1 MAEDMLYKPNLTYS
15 KNYYTEG
22 NLYDNSSN
30 FDDSSNSITNKP
42 VNKID
47 RLEEL
52 RNEILNKLPMMP
64 EDIVDAFL
72 PPFYIINGIVQDLQN
87 NKDNLPTLPDKEESE
102 VIVIPGSD
110 DDNDSDDESNNDS
123 DDESNLSKVPDNPF
137 DIEKEDGFI
146 NIKIEEVPKD
156 IELEVEY
163 ISDLTDIIK
172 DYLEK
177 YNAVYDTY
185 INGALSFYS
194 LSNHKDIKNIETKD
208 LTKNTNLS
216 HISDFVTKSNISV
229 KQKVRLANK
238 MFDLDETIF
247 HIRATKVANELR
259 KRYYSNEKL
268 EDKNIL
274 TKGANDLLKESRII
288 SQKKYEENF
297 YALYKYLN
305 SSVIIFNECIGAV
318 VKQKRAL
325 ITLNNEERE

>member
-30 FDDSSNSITNKP
+30 FDDSSSSITNKP
-42 VNKID
+42 ADKID

-64 EDIVDAFL
+64 EDVVDAFL

-87 NKDNLPTLPDKEESE
+87 NKDDLPTLPDKEEPE
-102 VIVIPGSD
+102 VIVIPGPD
-110 DDNDSDDESNNDS
+110 DDSDDESILG
-123 DDESNLSKVPDNPF
+123 EVPDNPF

-216 HISDFVTKSNISV
+216 HVSDFVTKSNISV

-318 VKQKRAL
+318 VKQRRAL

>member
-30 FDDSSNSITNKP
+30 FDDSSSSITNKP
-42 VNKID
+42 ADKID

-102 VIVIPGSD
+102 VVVIPGSD
-110 DDNDSDDESNNDS
+110 DDSDNDN
-123 DDESNLSKVPDNPF
+123 ESNLGKVPDNPF

-163 ISDLTDIIK
+163 ISELTDIIK

-177 YNAVYDTY
+177 YNAVYDND

-208 LTKNTNLS
+208 LIKNTNLS
-216 HISDFVTKSNISV
+216 HVSDFVTKSNILV
-229 KQKVRLANK
+229 EQKVRLANK

-259 KRYYSNEKL
+259 KRYYSNEKM
-268 EDKNIL
+268 EDKDIL

-318 VKQKRAL
+318 VKQRRAL

>member
-30 FDDSSNSITNKP
+30 FDDSSSSITNKP
-42 VNKID
+42 ADKID

-64 EDIVDAFL
+64 EDVVDAFL

-87 NKDNLPTLPDKEESE
+87 NKDDLPTLPDKEEPE
-102 VIVIPGSD
+102 VIVIPGPD
-110 DDNDSDDESNNDS
+110 DDSDDESILG
-123 DDESNLSKVPDNPF
+123 EVPDNPF

-318 VKQKRAL
+318 VKQRRAL

>member
-30 FDDSSNSITNKP
+30 FDDSSSSITNKP
-42 VNKID
+42 ADKID

-102 VIVIPGSD
+102 VVVIPGSD
-110 DDNDSDDESNNDS
+110 DDSDN
-123 DDESNLSKVPDNPF
+123 ESNLGKVPDNPF

>member
-30 FDDSSNSITNKP
+30 FDDSSSSITNKP
-42 VNKID
+42 ADKID

-102 VIVIPGSD
+102 VVVIPGSD
-110 DDNDSDDESNNDS
+110 DDSDNESDN
-123 DDESNLSKVPDNPF
+123 ESNLGKVPDNPF

-177 YNAVYDTY
+177 YNAVYDNY

-208 LTKNTNLS
+208 LIKNTNLS
-216 HISDFVTKSNISV
+216 HVSDFVTKSNILV
-229 KQKVRLANK
+229 EQKVRLANK

-259 KRYYSNEKL
+259 KRYYSNEKM
-268 EDKNIL
+268 EDKDIL

-318 VKQKRAL
+318 VKQRRAL

>member
-30 FDDSSNSITNKP
+30 FDDSSSSITNKP
-42 VNKID
+42 ADKID

-87 NKDNLPTLPDKEESE
+87 NKDDLPTLPDKEEPE
-102 VIVIPGSD
+102 VIVIPGPD
-110 DDNDSDDESNNDS
+110 DDSDDESILG
-123 DDESNLSKVPDNPF
+123 EVPDNPF

>member
-30 FDDSSNSITNKP
+30 FHDSSSSITNKP
-42 VNKID
+42 ADKID

-64 EDIVDAFL
+64 EDVVDAFL

-110 DDNDSDDESNNDS
+110 DDDS
-123 DDESNLSKVPDNPF
+123 DDESNLGEVPDNPF

>member
-64 EDIVDAFL
+64 EDVVDAFL

-87 NKDNLPTLPDKEESE
+87 NKDDLPTLPDKEESE

-110 DDNDSDDESNNDS
+110 DDSDDNDDESILG
-123 DDESNLSKVPDNPF
+123 EVPDNPF

>member
-64 EDIVDAFL
+64 EDVVDAFL

-110 DDNDSDDESNNDS
+110 DDDSN
-123 DDESNLSKVPDNPF
+123 DESNLGEVPDNPF

-216 HISDFVTKSNISV
+216 HVSDFVTKSNISV

>member
-87 NKDNLPTLPDKEESE
+87 NKDNLPTLPDKEEPE
-102 VIVIPGSD
+102 VIVIPGPD
-110 DDNDSDDESNNDS
+110 DDSDDESILG
-123 DDESNLSKVPDNPF
+123 EVPDNPF

>member
-30 FDDSSNSITNKP
+30 FDDSSSSITNKP
-42 VNKID
+42 ADKID

-72 PPFYIINGIVQDLQN
+72 PPFYILNSIVPDSQN

-102 VIVIPGSD
+102 VVVIPGSD
-110 DDNDSDDESNNDS
+110 DDSDN
-123 DDESNLSKVPDNPF
+123 ESNLGKVPDNPF

-177 YNAVYDTY
+177 YNAVYDNY

-194 LSNHKDIKNIETKD
+194 LSSHKDIKNIETKD
-208 LTKNTNLS
+208 LIKNTNLS
-216 HISDFVTKSNISV
+216 HVSDFVTKSNILV
-229 KQKVRLANK
+229 EQKVRLANK

-259 KRYYSNEKL
+259 KRYYSNEKM
-268 EDKNIL
+268 EDKDIL

-318 VKQKRAL
+318 VKQRRAL

>member
-30 FDDSSNSITNKP
+30 FDDSSSSITNKP
-42 VNKID
+42 ADKID

-110 DDNDSDDESNNDS
+110 DDDSDDDSDDESILG
-123 DDESNLSKVPDNPF
+123 EVPDNPF

-177 YNAVYDTY
+177 YNAVYDNY

-208 LTKNTNLS
+208 LIKNTNLS
-216 HISDFVTKSNISV
+216 HVSDFVTKSNILV
-229 KQKVRLANK
+229 EQKVRLANK

-259 KRYYSNEKL
+259 KRYYSNEKM
-268 EDKNIL
+268 EDKDIL

-318 VKQKRAL
+318 VKQRRAL

>member
-64 EDIVDAFL
+64 EDVVDAFL

-87 NKDNLPTLPDKEESE
+87 NKDDLPTLPDKEEPE
-102 VIVIPGSD
+102 VIVIPGPD
-110 DDNDSDDESNNDS
+110 DDSDDESILG
-123 DDESNLSKVPDNPF
+123 EVPDNPF

-216 HISDFVTKSNISV
+216 HVSDFVTKSNISV

>member
-30 FDDSSNSITNKP
+30 FDDSSSSITNKP
-42 VNKID
+42 ADKID

-102 VIVIPGSD
+102 VVVIPGSD
-110 DDNDSDDESNNDS
+110 DDSDNDN
-123 DDESNLSKVPDNPF
+123 ESNLGKVPDNPF

-177 YNAVYDTY
+177 YNAVYDNY

-208 LTKNTNLS
+208 LIKNTNLS
-216 HISDFVTKSNISV
+216 HVSDFVTKSNILV
-229 KQKVRLANK
+229 EQKVRLANK

-259 KRYYSNEKL
+259 KRYYNNEKM
-268 EDKNIL
+268 EDKDIL

-318 VKQKRAL
+318 VKQRRAL

>member
-87 NKDNLPTLPDKEESE
+87 NKDDLPTLPDKEEPE
-102 VIVIPGSD
+102 VIVIPGPD
-110 DDNDSDDESNNDS
+110 DDSDDESILG
-123 DDESNLSKVPDNPF
+123 EVPDNPF

>member
-22 NLYDNSSN
+22 TLYDNSSN

-102 VIVIPGSD
+102 VVVIPGSD
-110 DDNDSDDESNNDS
+110 DDDS
-123 DDESNLSKVPDNPF
+123 DDESNLGEVPDNPF

-268 EDKNIL
+268 EDKNVL

>member
-64 EDIVDAFL
+64 EDVVDAFL

-87 NKDNLPTLPDKEESE
+87 NKDDLPTLPDKEEPE
-102 VIVIPGSD
+102 VIVIPGPD
-110 DDNDSDDESNNDS
+110 DDSDDESILG
-123 DDESNLSKVPDNPF
+123 EVPDNPF

-156 IELEVEY
+156 IELEVES

>member
-64 EDIVDAFL
+64 EDVVDAFL

-87 NKDNLPTLPDKEESE
+87 NKDDLPTLPDKEEPE
-102 VIVIPGSD
+102 VIVIPGPDDDSD
-110 DDNDSDDESNNDS
+110 DDSDDESILG
-123 DDESNLSKVPDNPF
+123 EVPDNPF

-208 LTKNTNLS
+208 LIKNTNLS

>member
-30 FDDSSNSITNKP
+30 FDDSSSSITNKP
-42 VNKID
+42 ADKID

-110 DDNDSDDESNNDS
+110 DDDSDDESILG
-123 DDESNLSKVPDNPF
+123 EVPDNPF

-177 YNAVYDTY
+177 YNAVYDNY

-208 LTKNTNLS
+208 LIKNTNLS
-216 HISDFVTKSNISV
+216 HVSDFVTKSNILV
-229 KQKVRLANK
+229 EQKVRLANK

-259 KRYYSNEKL
+259 KRYYSNEKM
-268 EDKNIL
+268 EDKDIL

-318 VKQKRAL
+318 VKQRRAL

>member
-22 NLYDNSSN
+22 NLYDASSN
-30 FDDSSNSITNKP
+30 FDDSSSSITNKP
-42 VNKID
+42 ADKID

-102 VIVIPGSD
+102 VVVIPGSD
-110 DDNDSDDESNNDS
+110 DDSDN
-123 DDESNLSKVPDNPF
+123 ESNLGKVPDNPF

-177 YNAVYDTY
+177 YNAVYDNY

-208 LTKNTNLS
+208 LIKNTNLS
-216 HISDFVTKSNISV
+216 HVSDFVTKSNILV
-229 KQKVRLANK
+229 EQKVRLANK

-259 KRYYSNEKL
+259 KRYYSNEKM
-268 EDKNIL
+268 EDKDIL

-318 VKQKRAL
+318 VKQRRAL

>member
-30 FDDSSNSITNKP
+30 FDDSSSSITNKP
-42 VNKID
+42 ADKID

-87 NKDNLPTLPDKEESE
+87 NKDNLPTLPDKEELE
-102 VIVIPGSD
+102 VIVIPGPD
-110 DDNDSDDESNNDS
+110 DDSDDESILG
-123 DDESNLSKVPDNPF
+123 EVPDNPF

>member
-30 FDDSSNSITNKP
+30 FDDSSSSITNKP
-42 VNKID
+42 ADKID

-102 VIVIPGSD
+102 VVVIPGSD
-110 DDNDSDDESNNDS
+110 DDSDN
-123 DDESNLSKVPDNPF
+123 ESNLGKVPDNPF

-177 YNAVYDTY
+177 YNAVYDNY

-208 LTKNTNLS
+208 LIKNTNLS
-216 HISDFVTKSNISV
+216 HVSDFVTKSNILV

-259 KRYYSNEKL
+259 KRYYSNEKM
-268 EDKNIL
+268 EDKDIL

-318 VKQKRAL
+318 VKQRRAL

>member
-42 VNKID
+42 ADKID

-110 DDNDSDDESNNDS
+110 DDSDDDSDDETILG
-123 DDESNLSKVPDNPF
+123 EVPDNPF

-216 HISDFVTKSNISV
+216 HVSDFVTKSNILV
-229 KQKVRLANK
+229 EQKVRLANK

-259 KRYYSNEKL
+259 KRYYSNEKM
-268 EDKNIL
+268 EDKDIL

>member
-30 FDDSSNSITNKP
+30 FDDSSSSITNKP
-42 VNKID
+42 ADKID

-87 NKDNLPTLPDKEESE
+87 NKDDLPTLPDKEEPE
-102 VIVIPGSD
+102 VIVIPGPD
-110 DDNDSDDESNNDS
+110 DDSDDESILG
-123 DDESNLSKVPDNPF
+123 EVPDNPF

-208 LTKNTNLS
+208 LIKNTNLS
-216 HISDFVTKSNISV
+216 HVSDFVTKSNISV

-318 VKQKRAL
+318 VKQRRAL

>member
-30 FDDSSNSITNKP
+30 FDDSSSSITNKP
-42 VNKID
+42 ADKID

-64 EDIVDAFL
+64 EDVVDAFL

-87 NKDNLPTLPDKEESE
+87 NKDDLPTLPDKEEPE
-102 VIVIPGSD
+102 VIVIPGPD
-110 DDNDSDDESNNDS
+110 DDSDDESILG
-123 DDESNLSKVPDNPF
+123 EVPDNPF

>member
-64 EDIVDAFL
+64 EDVVDAFL

-87 NKDNLPTLPDKEESE
+87 NKDDLPTLPDKEEPE
-102 VIVIPGSD
+102 VIVIPGPD
-110 DDNDSDDESNNDS
+110 DDSDDESILG
-123 DDESNLSKVPDNPF
+123 EVPDNPF

-216 HISDFVTKSNISV
+216 HISDFVTKSNILV

>member
-110 DDNDSDDESNNDS
+110 DDDS
-123 DDESNLSKVPDNPF
+123 DDESNLGEVPDNPF

-216 HISDFVTKSNISV
+216 HISDFVTKSNILV

-318 VKQKRAL
+318 VKQRRAL

>member
-30 FDDSSNSITNKP
+30 FDDSSSSITNKP
-42 VNKID
+42 ADKID

-102 VIVIPGSD
+102 VVVIPGSD
-110 DDNDSDDESNNDS
+110 DDSDN
-123 DDESNLSKVPDNPF
+123 ESNLGKVPDNPF

-177 YNAVYDTY
+177 YNAVYDNY

-208 LTKNTNLS
+208 LIKNTNLS
-216 HISDFVTKSNISV
+216 HVSDFVTKSNILV
-229 KQKVRLANK
+229 EQKVRLANK

-259 KRYYSNEKL
+259 KRYYSNEKM
-268 EDKNIL
+268 EDKDIL

-318 VKQKRAL
+318 VKQRRAL

>member
-30 FDDSSNSITNKP
+30 FDDSSSSITNKP
-42 VNKID
+42 ADKID

-110 DDNDSDDESNNDS
+110 DDDS
-123 DDESNLSKVPDNPF
+123 DDESNLGEVPDNPF

>member
-30 FDDSSNSITNKP
+30 FDDSSSSITNKP
-42 VNKID
+42 ADKID

-87 NKDNLPTLPDKEESE
+87 NKDDLPTLPDKEEPE
-102 VIVIPGSD
+102 VIVIPGPD
-110 DDNDSDDESNNDS
+110 DDS
-123 DDESNLSKVPDNPF
+123 DDESNLGEVPDNPF

-146 NIKIEEVPKD
+146 SIKIEEVPKD
-156 IELEVEY
+156 IELEVKY

-305 SSVIIFNECIGAV
+305 SSVNIFNECIGAV

>member
-30 FDDSSNSITNKP
+30 FDDSSSSITNKP
-42 VNKID
+42 ADKID

-110 DDNDSDDESNNDS
+110 DDDS
-123 DDESNLSKVPDNPF
+123 DDESNLGEVPDNPF

-216 HISDFVTKSNISV
+216 HISDFVTKSNILV

>member
-64 EDIVDAFL
+64 EDVVDAFL

-87 NKDNLPTLPDKEESE
+87 NKDDLPTLPDKEEPE
-102 VIVIPGSD
+102 VIVIPGPD
-110 DDNDSDDESNNDS
+110 DDSDDESILG
-123 DDESNLSKVPDNPF
+123 EVPDNPF

>member
-30 FDDSSNSITNKP
+30 FDDSSSSITNKP
-42 VNKID
+42 ADKID

-110 DDNDSDDESNNDS
+110 DDSDNESDNES
-123 DDESNLSKVPDNPF
+123 DLGKVPDNPF

-216 HISDFVTKSNISV
+216 HISDFVTKSNILV

>member
-30 FDDSSNSITNKP
+30 FDDSSSSITNKP
-42 VNKID
+42 ADKID

-102 VIVIPGSD
+102 VVVIPGSD
-110 DDNDSDDESNNDS
+110 DDSDNEN
-123 DDESNLSKVPDNPF
+123 ESNLGKVPDNPF

-177 YNAVYDTY
+177 YNAVYDAY

-229 KQKVRLANK
+229 KPVP
-238 MFDLDETIF
+238 
-247 HIRATKVANELR
+247 
-259 KRYYSNEKL
+259 
-268 EDKNIL
+268 
-274 TKGANDLLKESRII
+274 LLFII
-288 SQKKYEENF
+288 S
-297 YALYKYLN
+297 LH
-305 SSVIIFNECIGAV
+305 VTIPIFFIFD
-318 VKQKRAL
+318 
-325 ITLNNEERE
+325 TP

>member
-64 EDIVDAFL
+64 EDVVDAFL

-87 NKDNLPTLPDKEESE
+87 NKDDLPTLPDKEEPE
-102 VIVIPGSD
+102 VIVIPGPD
-110 DDNDSDDESNNDS
+110 DDSDDESILG
-123 DDESNLSKVPDNPF
+123 EVPDNPF

-318 VKQKRAL
+318 VKQRRAL

>member
-22 NLYDNSSN
+22 NLYDASSN

-110 DDNDSDDESNNDS
+110 DDSDNESDNES
-123 DDESNLSKVPDNPF
+123 DLGKVPDNPF

>member
-22 NLYDNSSN
+22 NLYDNSNN

-64 EDIVDAFL
+64 EDVVDAFL

-102 VIVIPGSD
+102 VVVIPGSD
-110 DDNDSDDESNNDS
+110 DDDS
-123 DDESNLSKVPDNPF
+123 DDESNLGEVPDNPF

-194 LSNHKDIKNIETKD
+194 LSNHKDIKNIETTD

-216 HISDFVTKSNISV
+216 HVSDFVTKSNISV

>member
-30 FDDSSNSITNKP
+30 FDDSSSSITNKP
-42 VNKID
+42 ADKID

-64 EDIVDAFL
+64 EDVVDAFL

-87 NKDNLPTLPDKEESE
+87 NKDDLPTLPDKEEPE
-102 VIVIPGSD
+102 VIVIPGPDDDSD
-110 DDNDSDDESNNDS
+110 DDSDDESILG
-123 DDESNLSKVPDNPF
+123 EVPDNPF

-318 VKQKRAL
+318 VKQRRAL

>member
-22 NLYDNSSN
+22 NLYDNSNN

-64 EDIVDAFL
+64 KDIVDAFL

-110 DDNDSDDESNNDS
+110 DDDS
-123 DDESNLSKVPDNPF
+123 DDESNLGEVPDNPF